1 MHLTFYLMMFALKYE
16 HASGVEGAGDG
27 WSESTPTFEVET
39 KGALEVTTDLHLRM
53 HMVVHLFVQ
62 KNTQNSSIKGG
73 LEEVLDVALE
83 SAHKFSL

>member
-1 MHLTFYLMMFALKYE
+1 
-16 HASGVEGAGDG
+16 
-27 WSESTPTFEVET
+27 
-39 KGALEVTTDLHLRM
+39 
-53 HMVVHLFVQ
+53 MVVHLFVQ